1 MDPSERP
8 YNFIPKKHTC
18 LRHVAAYPNAV
29 KERFERCLDLYLCP
43 RQLKKRLN
51 IDPESLIPRLPRPR
65 ELKPFPN
72 SLCLQYIGHT
82 KAVRSISLSPDGQYL
97 VSGSDD
103 GTVMM
108 WEVDCCLCRRVWSFD
123 GVPVTSVSWNPN
135 PSHHVIAAAVGRK
148 VVFISTGTG
157 DLDATE
163 VTDSLLEA
171 ALAVAAS
178 STQKETKG
186 TVIDEDSDD
195 SSEQGDEKSK
205 KSKEFQWSICSSS
218 VVTRNGKI
226 VGPRVDL
233 TCSHPITHLAWH
245 HKGDYFGVL
254 CSSNSSNAVSIHQV
268 FSFHLYYN

>member
-18 LRHVAAYPNAV
+18 LRHVAAYPNSV

-103 GTVMM
+103 GTVML

-135 PSHHVIAAAVGRK
+135 PSHHVIAVAVGRK

-157 DLDATE
+157 DIDATE

-171 ALAVAAS
+171 ALTFAAGAAHKDK
-178 STQKETKG
+178 KETDR
-186 TVIDEDSDD
+186 TLLEDDSD
-195 SSEQGDEKSK
+195 GGNDEEASK
-205 KSKEFQWSICSSS
+205 KSKDSIEFQWNLCTSS
-218 VVTRNGKI
+218 VVTRNGKT

-268 FSFHLYYN
+268 C